1 VQEFDYYFPAV
12 DPVDLKLV
20 WKQHTKHPERA
31 IGTDL
36 LARLCSPGVDIQ
48 AISHRYAMLRTL
60 PTNLLADHVH
70 DGQLDDAVFRVAAT
84 IPLERREIGVEYD
97 GLPFDSDEFVKRLRD
112 EANS

>member
-20 WKQHTKHPERA
+20 WKEHTKHPECA
-31 IGTDL
+31 IGPDL
-36 LARLCSPGVDIQ
+36 LARLCSPGADIH

-60 PTNLLADHVH
+60 PMNLLADHVH
-70 DGQLDDAVFRVAAT
+70 DGQPDDVVFRVAAT
-84 IPLERREIGVEYD
+84 IPLERREIGVEYN
-97 GLPFDSDEFVKRLRD
+97 GLPFDSDELVKRLRD